1 MNGGPIT
8 KYPEYSEISSRS
20 DMKMYYESARKEINS
35 YKQAAKSANIVS
47 RDLAHDKHE
56 AVKQAKVASR
66 QVLTLTK
73 KQQATNEAKKAGY
86 WSGAS
91 TIGVTILYETWKV
104 TGFPG
109 GNKWMEWWN
118 HEAIYGVMVWVSTC
132 TLAFFYRAAHDDS

>member
-1 MNGGPIT
+1 MSNR
-8 KYPEYSEISSRS
+8 YPPSNEIASPT
-20 DMKMYYESARKEINS
+20 EIRRLYDAAVAEIKG
-35 YKQAAKSANIVS
+35 YKQSANAAHITA
-47 RDLAHDKHE
+47 RDLAKDKEGYKKE
-56 AVKQAKVASR
+56 ARVASR

-86 WSGAS
+86 WSGAA
-91 TIGVTILYETWKV
+91 TIGITVLYETWKV

>member
-1 MNGGPIT
+1 LAT
-8 KYPEYSEISSRS
+8 ERYPSYLKIRS
-20 DMKMYYESARKEINS
+20 TDELRKLYEQAVNEINS

-56 AVKQAKVASR
+56 AIKQAKVASR

-86 WSGAS
+86 WSGAA
-91 TIGVTILYETWKV
+91 TIGVTILYETWKI

-109 GNKWMEWWN
+109 GNKWMDWWN
-118 HEAIYGVMVWVSTC
+118 HEAIYGVMVWLATC
-132 TLAFFYRAAHDDS
+132 TLAFFYRAAHDR

>member
-73 KQQATNEAKKAGY
+73 NNKPLTKRRKQV
-86 WSGAS
+86 
-91 TIGVTILYETWKV
+91 IGVELQQ
-104 TGFPG
+104 
-109 GNKWMEWWN
+109 
-118 HEAIYGVMVWVSTC
+118 
-132 TLAFFYRAAHDDS
+132 

>member
-47 RDLAHDKHE
+47 RDLAHDKHAAQKE
-56 AVKQAKVASR
+56 AKAAGKQLGR
-66 QVLTLTK
+66 LTK
-73 KQQATNEAKKAGY
+73 KQQADSEAKKAGM
-86 WSGAS
+86 WSGAAAIS
-91 TIGVTILYETWKV
+91 ITILYETWKV

-109 GNKWMEWWN
+109 GGKWMDWWN
-118 HEAIYGVMVWVSTC
+118 HEAIYGVMVWLATC

>member
-109 GNKWMEWWN
+109 GGKWMDWWN
-118 HEAIYGVMVWVSTC
+118 HEAIYGVMVWLATC